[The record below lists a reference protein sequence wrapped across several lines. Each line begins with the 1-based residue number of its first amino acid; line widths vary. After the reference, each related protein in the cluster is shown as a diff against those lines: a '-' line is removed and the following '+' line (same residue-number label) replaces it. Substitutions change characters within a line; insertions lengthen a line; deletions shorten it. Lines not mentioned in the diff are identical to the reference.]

1 MPAPARFRPV
11 CTTPRKHR
19 PKRDL
24 PTLMVTVRDRLI
36 REALKSP
43 EYDDLTLDQI
53 EQMVDHSPIYTTSGT
68 VIPLDYPWWY
78 GGLAKDRPTSPV
90 TEAQREALAK
100 ARQKKQAIK
109 DEIEKPYVKEPDPV
123 SFCERSELRL
133 DEAPEAGAKPEPVKE
148 DEGPR

>member
-11 CTTPRKHR
+11 CTTLRKHR

-43 EYDDLTLDQI
+43 EHDDLTLDQI
-53 EQMVDHSPIYTTSGT
+53 EQMVDQAPPIYTTSGT

-78 GGLAKDRPTSPV
+78 GGLAKDRPVTPA
-90 TEAQREALAK
+90 TEAQLAALAR
-100 ARQKKQAIK
+100 ARQRKSERQLFERSADHERQA
-109 DEIEKPYVKEPDPV
+109 EIASPRGEVEKLYVKN
-123 SFCERSELRL
+123 
-133 DEAPEAGAKPEPVKE
+133 E
-148 DEGPR
+148 DEVPV